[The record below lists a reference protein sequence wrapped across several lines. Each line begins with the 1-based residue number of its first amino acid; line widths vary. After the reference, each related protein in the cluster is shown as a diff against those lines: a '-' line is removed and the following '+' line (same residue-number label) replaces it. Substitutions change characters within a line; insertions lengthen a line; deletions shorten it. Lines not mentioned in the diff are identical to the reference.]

1 MKRVFLAVA
10 LLVPLTAN
18 AQRATENVVTSAQDA
33 FGASIG
39 DDDIGLYNASEARG
53 FNPSD
58 AGNMRIEGLFFD
70 QQRLYG
76 GVGHLAQSTVI
87 QVGLSAQSDPFP
99 APTGIADIRLRLP
112 GDETITSVSA
122 NYGPYGSSF
131 GGEINLETPLIAGKL
146 GTVLGVVAEQK
157 ELDFRG
163 ILYSID
169 YSALLHWTPTDN
181 TEIITFFQ
189 QENGFDDERKPLI
202 FTDGAFLPPKID
214 RSVFFGQDWAER
226 TRSTQRDFGLVARSL
241 VFGNWQIQVGA
252 FRSQNELTSDFTV
265 LYRDTQPD
273 GTADLVIRSRPPP
286 KQGSYS
292 GEIRASGVFA
302 EGPRR
307 HTVTFSGRG
316 RLVRQ
321 TFGGDDSVSFGAAPI
336 GVYTAVPEPTFNL
349 GPQSLDKVRHG
360 TLGVGY
366 AALWPKVG
374 RISVGL
380 QKSFLPA
387 QGRSTQL
394 AA

>member
-33 FGASIG
+33 F
-39 DDDIGLYNASEARG
+39 
-53 FNPSD
+53 
-58 AGNMRIEGLFFD
+58 
-70 QQRLYG
+70 G

-202 FTDGAFLPPKID
+202 FTDGAFLRPKID

-241 VFGNWQIQVGA
+241 VFGN
-252 FRSQNELTSDFTV
+252 
-265 LYRDTQPD
+265 
-273 GTADLVIRSRPPP
+273 
-286 KQGSYS
+286 
-292 GEIRASGVFA
+292 
-302 EGPRR
+302 
-307 HTVTFSGRG
+307 
-316 RLVRQ
+316 
-321 TFGGDDSVSFGAAPI
+321 
-336 GVYTAVPEPTFNL
+336 
-349 GPQSLDKVRHG
+349 
-360 TLGVGY
+360 
-366 AALWPKVG
+366 
-374 RISVGL
+374 
-380 QKSFLPA
+380 
-387 QGRSTQL
+387 
-394 AA
+394 